1 MATSVE
7 LRQQHAALWERAKEI
22 NDATE
27 AENRGFT
34 TEENTNWE
42 KLNADMKVLAERIE
56 RQEIMER
63 TPAPAENR
71 RLEIVPPEGPRANV
85 RELRASPAYKDAYD
99 KYMIY
104 GRDELEPDE
113 RRLLRGQTEA
123 VSAAEMRA
131 IGVGNQTGVGY
142 LAPVEYE
149 RTLRKNMLA
158 FGGMREVATIMT
170 TANGNPLE
178 MPTSDD
184 TGNTGELLAEHGTA
198 SEQDMTVGLRV
209 LHAHMYSSRVVRA
222 SIQLLQDS
230 AFDIEAF
237 VRDNLTE
244 RIARITNT
252 HFTLGTGSNQPLGIA
267 LSAASGI
274 TGAAGTATS
283 VLWDDLIRLEHTVD
297 PAYRNNARYMFHD
310 STLSQLRR
318 AKDGNGN
325 YIWQAGTTV
334 GAPGLINGWPYTIN
348 QDVPAMA
355 ANAVSIYFGQLSK
368 YIIRDV
374 LGFSVIRLDELYA
387 LQGQVAF
394 VGFARFDGLL
404 VHAGTVPVQTYTNG
418 AS

>member
-71 RLEIVPPEGPRANV
+71 RLEIVTPEGPRLNV
-85 RELRASPAYKDAYD
+85 RELPEY
-99 KYMIY
+99 
-104 GRDELEPDE
+104 RDSFNRWMTMGELTMDDH
-113 RRLLRGQTEA
+113 RLLREA
-123 VSAAEMRA
+123 RA
-131 IGVGNQTGVGY
+131 IGVGSQTGVGY
-142 LAPVEYE
+142 LAPSEYE
-149 RTLRKNMLA
+149 RTIRQNMLA
-158 FGGMREVATIMT
+158 FGGMREAATIMT
-170 TANGNPLE
+170 TANGNDLE

-184 TGNTGELLAEHGTA
+184 TGNTGELVAEHA
-198 SEQDMTVGLRV
+198 SVAEQDVTVGIRV
-209 LHAHMYSSRVVRA
+209 LKAYKYSSRMVRV
-222 SIQLLQDS
+222 SVELLQDS
-230 AFDIEAF
+230 AFDVESWLSGLLA
-237 VRDNLTE
+237 E

-252 HFTLGTGSNQPLGIA
+252 HFTLGTGSNQPTGIA

-297 PAYRNNARYMFHD
+297 PAYRNGARYMFAD

-318 AKDGNGN
+318 VKDGDGN

-348 QDVPAMA
+348 QDVPAFA

-374 LGFSVIRLDELYA
+374 LGFSVVRLDEAYA
-387 LQGQVAF
+387 TSGQVAF
-394 VGFARFDGLL
+394 LGFARFDGLL
-404 VHAGTVPVQTYTNG
+404 VHAGTNPVQTWTNG